1 MPHAKSRGRSG
12 DPAASRFQ
20 PVLSPSSRPPRPE
33 RIAEQLRQE
42 LSSLMLTEMKDPRV
56 HLASVSR
63 VRIAPDLRIGGGIV
77 DGQEGQLID
86 RVIGLGRQSRAVV
99 DAMRHAEGYLR
110 AQLGHRLENLKSPP
124 HLQFQLDESIAY
136 SVRMSSLLREL
147 EPTVVADAA
156 SDAAPGEEPS

>member
-1 MPHAKSRGRSG
+1 
-12 DPAASRFQ
+12 
-20 PVLSPSSRPPRPE
+20 VLSPSSRPPRPE
-33 RIAEQLRQE
+33 RVAEQLRQE

-63 VRIAPDLRIGGGIV
+63 VRIAPDLRIATVMISAVG
-77 DGQEGQLID
+77 DDPE
-86 RVIGLGRQSRAVV
+86 RRAVV

-147 EPTVVADAA
+147 EPTVAADAA
-156 SDAAPGEEPS
+156 SDATPGEEPA

>member
-33 RIAEQLRQE
+33 RVAEQLRQE

-63 VRIAPDLRIGGGIV
+63 VRIAPDLRIATVMISAVGE
-77 DGQEGQLID
+77 DAE
-86 RVIGLGRQSRAVV
+86 RHAVV

-147 EPTVVADAA
+147 EPTVAADAA
-156 SDAAPGEEPS
+156 SDATPGEEPA

>member
-63 VRIAPDLRIGGGIV
+63 VTIAPDLRVATVMISAVG
-77 DGQEGQLID
+77 DDPE
-86 RVIGLGRQSRAVV
+86 RRAVV

-124 HLQFQLDESIAY
+124 HLQFQLDELIAY

-147 EPTVVADAA
+147 EPTVSTDAGT
-156 SDAAPGEEPS
+156 DPAPAEEPS